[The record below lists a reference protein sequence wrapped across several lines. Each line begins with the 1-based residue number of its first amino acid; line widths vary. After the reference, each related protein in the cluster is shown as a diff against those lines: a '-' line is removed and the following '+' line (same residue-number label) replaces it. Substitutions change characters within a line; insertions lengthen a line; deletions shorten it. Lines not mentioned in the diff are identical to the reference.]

1 MVEERDM
8 AIALRRLAILE
19 SGPLRT
25 TDELL
30 EWSKLR
36 KWVIDN
42 DLLETDHCPGY
53 GSAARFV
60 AHAFQGDGADNR
72 SLKGIKIN
80 VLMGRHAG
88 WLTAAST
95 LGKST

>member
-19 SGPLRT
+19 TRPLLS

-30 EWSKLR
+30 EWSHLR

-42 DLLETDHCPGY
+42 DLVEEYKSQHYFSCAREVTQNGY
-53 GSAARFV
+53 APKNPSSIFSRFLNL
-60 AHAFQGDGADNR
+60 FR
-72 SLKGIKIN
+72 K
-80 VLMGRHAG
+80 
-88 WLTAAST
+88 
-95 LGKST
+95 